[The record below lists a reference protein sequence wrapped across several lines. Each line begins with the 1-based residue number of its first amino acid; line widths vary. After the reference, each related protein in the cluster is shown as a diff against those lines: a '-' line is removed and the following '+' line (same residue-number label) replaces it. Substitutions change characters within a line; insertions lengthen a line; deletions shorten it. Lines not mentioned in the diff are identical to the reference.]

1 MKVANQSAIAQS
13 HPAAFAFADAMKRSM
28 AQRGF
33 ASYSSN
39 PTLRM
44 CTILDPRY
52 KTHTFSSAETVQEAT
67 RALYD
72 AAASVSQEREAEVS
86 HDITSSIFDELD
98 RSIAVNQATANIR
111 IGSRVEVD
119 GYLAELPIGRLE
131 DPIKWWH
138 LRKKKYPRL
147 YKLVPR
153 YLGIIM
159 NSVSCE
165 RIFSKMGVI
174 VNDRRSCLS
183 AQKAGMLCCIAQN
196 LSLFPKNT
204 TVHEY

>member
-1 MKVANQSAIAQS
+1 MVASTQ
-13 HPAAFAFADAMKRSM
+13 
-28 AQRGF
+28 
-33 ASYSSN
+33 
-39 PTLRM
+39 
-44 CTILDPRY
+44 
-52 KTHTFSSAETVQEAT
+52 
-67 RALYD
+67 
-72 AAASVSQEREAEVS
+72 
-86 HDITSSIFDELD
+86 
-98 RSIAVNQATANIR
+98 
-111 IGSRVEVD
+111 
-119 GYLAELPIGRLE
+119 
-131 DPIKWWH
+131 
-138 LRKKKYPRL
+138 KKYPRL

-183 AQKAGMLCCIAQN
+183 AQKVGMLCYIAQN